1 MCTTGTDTIYI
12 HVVSLI
18 PAGLRGQRV
27 LNGVCHVS
35 SVIQSSSFFDG
46 CLVDRTPG
54 HTRRH
59 AREGH
64 PLLDRHLSTAGPP
77 VRYIKGTIGYLS
89 ISEPVH
95 SRLVRDSS
103 TFFTTIISL
112 LDVGTHFSQ
121 DRDDTQSV

>member
-64 PLLDRHLSTAGPP
+64 PLLFPT
-77 VRYIKGTIGYLS
+77 
-89 ISEPVH
+89 
-95 SRLVRDSS
+95 
-103 TFFTTIISL
+103 
-112 LDVGTHFSQ
+112 
-121 DRDDTQSV
+121 